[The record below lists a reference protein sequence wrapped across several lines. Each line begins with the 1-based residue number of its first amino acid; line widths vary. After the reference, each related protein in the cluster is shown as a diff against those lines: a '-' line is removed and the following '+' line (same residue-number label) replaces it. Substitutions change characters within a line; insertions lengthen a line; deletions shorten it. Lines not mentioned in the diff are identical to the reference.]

1 MDPPRHEETGEGDVP
16 ACSESSR
23 PPRFQVIH
31 ASVDK
36 LKHSSLP
43 IHDLG
48 AMIQKNTD
56 NHSISL
62 KSHPPKNDVL
72 PPSLFLDTAI

>member
-31 ASVDK
+31 ASVDN
-36 LKHSSLP
+36 LKHSPLL
-43 IHDLG
+43 IRDLS

-56 NHSISL
+56 NRSISL